1 MLIVIKIKRGRT
13 VEEDGTQQHPFE
25 LYFSIYELWFF
36 LKKKNKKQSL
46 DLKTHFSKM
55 TKVLRMCGAW
65 ACEDGGNR

>member
-1 MLIVIKIKRGRT
+1 MALNNT
-13 VEEDGTQQHPFE
+13 
-25 LYFSIYELWFF
+25 LLNSISQFMNSGFF
-36 LKKKNKKQSL
+36 KKKNKKQSL